1 MTSQQFYRGEGTHVR
16 AELPRVDDSAT
27 RRPLSIKTIVIV
39 DDESGLADILSA
51 ALLNV
56 GYRVHT
62 AWNGALGLEAIAAH
76 SPDLVILDYTMP
88 VLDGA
93 GVLAAMQ
100 ANRNLASVPV
110 VMMSAMAEAIVRQ
123 RCAGF
128 AAFVRKPFELDV
140 MLGEVGRTLGDNR
153 DNQ

>member
-1 MTSQQFYRGEGTHVR
+1 MTSQQYFRVEGNHVR
-16 AELPRVDDSAT
+16 TELPRVDHPAT
-27 RRPLSIKTIVIV
+27 RRPLSIKTIVVV

-56 GYRVHT
+56 GYGVHT
-62 AWNGALGLEAIAAH
+62 AWNGVLGLEAIAAH

-100 ANRNLASVPV
+100 GSRNIASVPV
-110 VMMSAMAEAIVRQ
+110 VMMSAMSEAIVRE

-128 AAFVRKPFELDV
+128 ATFVRKPFELEV
-140 MLGEVGRTLGDNR
+140 MLGEVRRTLGDNR

>member
-1 MTSQQFYRGEGTHVR
+1 MISQAIFRVEGTHVR
-16 AELPRVDDSAT
+16 AELPRIDDPAT
-27 RRPLSIKTIVIV
+27 RRPLSMKTIVVV
-39 DDESGLADILSA
+39 DDESGLADILSV

-56 GYRVHT
+56 GYSVHT
-62 AWNGALGLEAIAAH
+62 AWNGVLGLEAIAAH
-76 SPDLVILDYTMP
+76 SPDLVLLDYTMP

-100 ANRNLASVPV
+100 ASRKLASVPV
-110 VMMSAMAEAIVRQ
+110 VMMSAMSEAIVRE

-140 MLGEVGRTLGDNR
+140 MLGEVRRTLGDSR

>member
-1 MTSQQFYRGEGTHVR
+1 MTSQQYFRGEGNHVR
-16 AELPRVDDSAT
+16 AELPRVDHPAPRS
-27 RRPLSIKTIVIV
+27 RLSSKTIVVV

-51 ALLNV
+51 ALMNV

-62 AWNGALGLEAIAAH
+62 AWNGALGLEAIAVH
-76 SPDLVILDYTMP
+76 SPDLVVLDYTMP

-100 ANRNLASVPV
+100 ANRHLAVVPV
-110 VMMSAMAEAIVRQ
+110 VMMSAMSEAIVRE

-140 MLGEVGRTLGDNR
+140 MLGEVRRALGDHR